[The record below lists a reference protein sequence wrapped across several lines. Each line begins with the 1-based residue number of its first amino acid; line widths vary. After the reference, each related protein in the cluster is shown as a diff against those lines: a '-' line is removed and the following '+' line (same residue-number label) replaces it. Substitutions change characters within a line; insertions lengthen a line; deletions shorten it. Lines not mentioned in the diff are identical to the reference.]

1 MVKHQDYSKEL
12 ELLKSLPKA
21 RGSIVYILMCLSLVP
36 YLLAYHTDDDEFTDA
51 GVHHGHS
58 FFVNSRSQCE
68 MLILQHC
75 LIYTATRRTVITVN
89 SSFTTIFLRT
99 ECIKQ
104 KT

>member
-1 MVKHQDYSKEL
+1 
-12 ELLKSLPKA
+12 
-21 RGSIVYILMCLSLVP
+21 MCLSLVP

-58 FFVNSRSQCE
+58 FLVNSRSQCE

-104 KT
+104 INIILKTTI

>member
-1 MVKHQDYSKEL
+1 M
-12 ELLKSLPKA
+12 LL
-21 RGSIVYILMCLSLVP
+21 GVYLIEKICMSLVP
-36 YLLAYHTDDDEFTDA
+36 YLLAEDIDDDQFTDA
-51 GVHHGHS
+51 EVQHGHS
-58 FFVNSRSQCE
+58 FLVNGSGQFE